1 MSHEKDRRFKFDPSD
16 YGDDFEGYSSD
27 YEFDVA
33 PSRSPTSLGA
43 VFGEALSATASR
55 TGAKADKTEKKK
67 AQQLK
72 KAVAAAAAAER
83 KASAAASAAAPPA
96 VFNPFQRAL
105 DWKRYNTPE
114 QVQNGSDAL
123 FIIKFLKEDAEGHD
137 PMIPRAIRARR
148 AELFEKAMR
157 LGWMPEIDHMRATL
171 SQSKKGG
178 YRNKS
183 HKKHRSHKKRRSHKT
198 RR

>member
-1 MSHEKDRRFKFDPSD
+1 MSRAKGSRFDTS
-16 YGDDFEGYSSD
+16 YGDESDGEGYSSD

-33 PSRSPTSLGA
+33 PSPTSLGA
-43 VFGEALSATASR
+43 VFSEALSATELK
-55 TGAKADKTEKKK
+55 TGAKAAKKERKK
-67 AQQLK
+67 AQQLRN
-72 KAVAAAAAAER
+72 AVAAAAAAER
-83 KASAAASAAAPPA
+83 KASAAASAAAQPA
-96 VFNPFQRAL
+96 AFKPFERAL

-114 QVQNGSDAL
+114 QFQNGSDAL

-171 SQSKKGG
+171 SAQSKKGG
-178 YRNKS
+178 YRNNKS
-183 HKKHRSHKKRRSHKT
+183 HKKHRYHKKRRTHKT

>member
-1 MSHEKDRRFKFDPSD
+1 MSHKKNKFKFDPSD
-16 YGDDFEGYSSD
+16 HGDDFEGHFSD
-27 YEFDVA
+27 DDFDVA

-55 TGAKADKTEKKK
+55 TDAKAVQTENKK

-83 KASAAASAAAPPA
+83 KASAAASAA